1 MMKYLSLI
9 IVLIP
14 TLLSGQIQK
23 EVGLPLNVE
32 PKDRISFC
40 LYTVNKQ
47 QLKLTAQFYPIR
59 NFEPFEA
66 ILQMDDDGQ
75 WIDIDTAEI
84 VYPGYTAHF
93 KVVGWDDS
101 KTTKYRVAHNET
113 AFYEGLIQKNPVEK
127 DEIVVGA
134 FSGNSIYSIHGGDL
148 SRQDIVDNMKKIKPD
163 LLFFA
168 GDQVYDHSEHY
179 WHWLRFGQDF
189 GEIISNTPTVCL
201 PDDHDVGQANI
212 WGAGGKKGINRYGEM
227 GGYYMPL
234 AYIEEVQRAQSWHLP
249 DAYDP
254 TPIGDGI
261 SVLYTNLTWGGISFA
276 IIEDRK
282 WKSGPDDVLAGINRD
297 SVDVSAF
304 DVAGAKLLG
313 ERQLKFLEDWT
324 DDWENAE
331 MKAVLS
337 ATVFAQTSTRT
348 GKHDWF
354 INYDFDANGWPQTG
368 RNKALEVIRKSYA
381 VMIGGDQHLATV
393 IQHGIEDWGDAGY
406 SFATPSIAS
415 LWLRWWDPKE
425 DGKNRPK
432 GEPRYI
438 GEFEEGFKNKITMVA
453 VANPDAEPDQ
463 EDPDLVNSRGAGIGV
478 VRFNKSKRTVTFE
491 CWPRKV
497 DITEANQFYGW
508 PVTVNQLDNNQVI
521 DGYQLPHLI
530 LDVSDA
536 VVSVYDQSKQLISSL
551 RIKGNTY
558 QPEVRK
564 KGLYDIS
571 IRKGTYEKTISQ
583 LPAKRSN
590 KKKIKIT
597 LR

>member
-1 MMKYLSLI
+1 MKYLLF
-9 IVLIP
+9 IVFVP
-14 TLLSGQIQK
+14 TLLFGQVQK

-40 LYTVNKQ
+40 LYTVNDR
-47 QLKLTAQFYPIR
+47 QLKLTAQFFPIR
-59 NFEPFEA
+59 NFEPFEST
-66 ILQMDDDGQ
+66 LQKEQNGN
-75 WIDIDTAEI
+75 WVDIDTARI
-84 VYPGYTAHF
+84 IYPGYTAHF
-93 KVVGWDDS
+93 KVTDWDDT
-101 KTTKYRVAHNET
+101 KATKYRVAHNDT
-113 AFYEGLIQKNPVEK
+113 AFYEGIVQKNPREK

-148 SRQDIVDNMKKIKPD
+148 SRQDIVDNMKRIKPD

-212 WGAGGKKGINRYGEM
+212 WGAGGKKGINRLGEM

-254 TPIGDGI
+254 TPIGEGI

-282 WKSGPDDVLAGINRD
+282 WKSGPDDVLAGIDRN
-297 SVDVSAF
+297 SVSAEAF
-304 DVAGAKLLG
+304 DVPGAKLLG
-313 ERQLKFLEDWT
+313 ERQLNFLEDWSN
-324 DDWENAE
+324 DWEDAE

-348 GKHDWF
+348 GKHDWY
-354 INYDFDANGWPQTG
+354 IKHDFDANGWPQTG

-393 IQHGIEDWGDAGY
+393 IQHGIDRWGDAGY

-415 LWLRWWDPKE
+415 LWLRWWDPKV
-425 DGKNRPK
+425 DGRNRPA

-463 EDPDLVNSRGAGIGV
+463 NDPDLVNSRGAGIGV
-478 VRFNKSKRTVTFE
+478 VRFNKSERTITFE

-497 DITEANQFYGW
+497 DITAANQFYGW
-508 PVTVNQLDNNQVI
+508 PVTVNQLDNNTVF
-521 DGYQLPHLI
+521 DGYQLPSLEI
-530 LDVSDA
+530 DIPDA
-536 VVSVYDQSKQLISSL
+536 VVNVYNQSEVLVSSL
-551 RIKGNTY
+551 RINGHTY
-558 QPEVRK
+558 QPEVRQM
-564 KGLYDIS
+564 
-571 IRKGTYEKTISQ
+571 GTYAVHIRHGKYQQIICQLTAKKT
-583 LPAKRSN
+583 N
-590 KKKIKIT
+590 KKKIKVA